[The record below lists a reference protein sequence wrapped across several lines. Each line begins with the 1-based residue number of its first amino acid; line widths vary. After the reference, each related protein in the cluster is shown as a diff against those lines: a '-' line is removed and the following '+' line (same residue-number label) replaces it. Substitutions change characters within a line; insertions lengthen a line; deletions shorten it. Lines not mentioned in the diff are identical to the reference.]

1 MALTGLQI
9 YKLLPQ
15 TNCKECGFPTCL
27 AFAMK
32 LAAKQAELV
41 ACPYVSEEAKAQ
53 LAAAAAPPIRLVT
66 LEGPAHKVEVGNET
80 VLFRHEKTFYHRP
93 GVFVRVKDTTPVEEL
108 KAAVKAAMD
117 FAVEYVGMTLFLDGV
132 VVEAASGE
140 TLRQAQGDALRQ
152 AQDRFQAAVQAV
164 REVTDRPL
172 ILITEDPAVME
183 AGLKAAAG
191 TRPLLYAANASN
203 WEKMAALAKGAQA
216 ALAVRTPPQ
225 PPPPGGGEAQPPP
238 LGGGEGGVDSL
249 AELAEKIKAAGV
261 QDMVLD
267 PGVRDPAGTL
277 VTLTQLRRLAL
288 KKNFRPLG
296 YPIITFP
303 GEGAATQTEEAIL
316 AGQQIAK
323 YGGLVVLDHF
333 TPASAYA
340 LLVLRTN
347 IFTDP
352 QKPIQ
357 VQPGIYEINAPKPES
372 PLMVTTNFSIT
383 YFAVANEVDGS
394 GMPGWLLVADA
405 EGMSVLTAWAA
416 GKFDAERIAKAVKT
430 TGIEEKINHRKLVI
444 PGHVAVLL
452 GELEEAL
459 PGWKILVGPREA
471 VDLPG
476 YLKMWN
482 AL

>member
-1 MALTGLQI
+1 MAVTGLQI

-32 LAAKQAELV
+32 LAAKQAELA

-53 LAAAAAPPIRLVT
+53 LAAAAAPPIRLITV
-66 LEGPAHKVEVGNET
+66 EGPGHKVEVGNET
-80 VLFRHEKTFYHRP
+80 VLFRHDKTFFHRP
-93 GVFVRVKDTTPVEEL
+93 GIFVRVKDTAPAEEI
-108 KAAVKAAMD
+108 KAAVKAAMG
-117 FAVEYVGMTLFLDGV
+117 FAVEYVGISLFLDGIA
-132 VVEAASGE
+132 VEAASGA
-140 TLRQAQGDALRQ
+140 AQT
-152 AQDRFQAAVQAV
+152 FQAAVQAV
-164 REVTDRPL
+164 RESTDRPL
-172 ILITEDPAVME
+172 ILIADDPAVME
-183 AGLKAAAG
+183 GGVKAAAG

-203 WEKMAALAKGAQA
+203 WEHMAALAKGAQA
-216 ALAVRTPPQ
+216 PLAVRASEAVPPC
-225 PPPPGGGEAQPPP
+225 PPPPCPPAGGGY
-238 LGGGEGGVDSL
+238 LSGL
-249 AELAEKIKAAGV
+249 AELTDKIQGAGV

-277 VTLTQLRRLAL
+277 LTLTQLRRLAL

-296 YPIITFP
+296 YPVITFP
-303 GEGAATQTEEAIL
+303 GEGAGSPMEEAVL
-316 AGQQIAK
+316 AAQQIAK
-323 YGGLVVLDHF
+323 YGGFVVLDAF

-340 LLVLRTN
+340 LLALRTN

-357 VQPGIYEINAPKPES
+357 VQPGIYEINSPKADS

-416 GKFDAERIAKAVKT
+416 GKFDAERIAKAVK
-430 TGIEEKINHRKLVI
+430 GSGLEEKINHRSLII
-444 PGHVAVLL
+444 PGHVSVLL
-452 GELEEAL
+452 GELEEEL

-476 YLKMWN
+476 YLKVWN
-482 AL
+482 TL